1 MRSSEGP
8 GRPKGRGH
16 EGEER
21 GAQATAVCRGGEGGS
36 SVDATLLGSWTGVGV
51 RGSRWGGEGGEGI
64 YLETGTLGVYCVC
77 SAGDAARLRGELRG
91 KTVNAPYQER
101 RSCPPNASPD
111 ET

>member
-1 MRSSEGP
+1 M

-21 GAQATAVCRGGEGGS
+21 GAQAAVVCRGGEGGS

-64 YLETGTLGVYCVC
+64 YLETSTLGVYCVC

-91 KTVNAPYQER
+91 NWDGKRSLPRER
-101 RSCPPNASPD
+101 LVSAKCLP
-111 ET
+111 